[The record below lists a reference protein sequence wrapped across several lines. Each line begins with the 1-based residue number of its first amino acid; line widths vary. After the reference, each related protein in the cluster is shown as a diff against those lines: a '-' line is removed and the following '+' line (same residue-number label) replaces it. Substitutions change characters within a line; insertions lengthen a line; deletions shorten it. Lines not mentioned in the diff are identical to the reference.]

1 MPVFGG
7 HTGVLA
13 SQYGSV
19 NPYDVNQV
27 VGHDGVL
34 LASDH
39 SGGHHSQGGDRG
51 GIGGRPDDA
60 AGTHD
65 GHDGGESKSD
75 PSSRAGASNA
85 MPSTMPH
92 RPRPP
97 PLPRA
102 LRDRRPLRGDDES
115 RGASAAASGAGG
127 IGDEEDDPMFTGQ
140 NCYVQVFFRFARFT
154 LSGMT
159 IDPNAVSVHPSANAV
174 VSVDRELS
182 SKEFLIWNA
191 FGDARHV
198 AAPRGHRRTR

>member
-1 MPVFGG
+1 MMLQARV
-7 HTGVLA
+7 TGMTAESRRVTRRLA
-13 SQYGSV
+13 
-19 NPYDVNQV
+19 PELPMRCPTA
-27 VGHDGVL
+27 H
-34 LASDH
+34 A
-39 SGGHHSQGGDRG
+39 
-51 GIGGRPDDA
+51 
-60 AGTHD
+60 
-65 GHDGGESKSD
+65 
-75 PSSRAGASNA
+75 
-85 MPSTMPH
+85 
-92 RPRPP
+92 PP

-102 LRDRRPLRGDDES
+102 LRDRRPLQGDDES